1 MLERS
6 RQQRGSTE
14 DDARGESRESE
25 GSSDEFKY
33 RAAGADIRGKGAAN
47 TKASG
52 MLDTEAELQSDNI
65 REMNEM
71 MEQVGTSRW
80 RGKEEVVEEEEEE
93 EEEEEKGVMKGTKKE
108 DDGFDDPDRARAHAL
123 RKELAGGRKLKDIM
137 QQFQDQLKLAEADRD
152 AAEGKDFPDDF
163 DFSS

>member
-14 DDARGESRESE
+14 DDSRGESRESE

-33 RAAGADIRGKGAAN
+33 RAAGADIGGKGAAN

-71 MEQVGTSRW
+71 MEEVGTSRW

-93 EEEEEKGVMKGTKKE
+93 EEEEKGVMKGTRKE

-137 QQFQDQLKLAEADRD
+137 QQFQEQLKLAEAD

-163 DFSS
+163 DYSS